1 MTFWFLFYKAFV
13 FLSKTEFTTKDIQPA
28 ISVIVCYKNAKQHLH
43 ATIQSILN
51 QQYPAF
57 ELIAIDDFS
66 IDGSSDTLKHINDD
80 RLTLL
85 TAGKDTPGK
94 KSALTQAILHAKNE
108 LLLFTDA
115 DCIPASTEWIKSM
128 VSTMMQSEETE
139 VVLGYGPMNKTQGW
153 LNAFVRYE
161 TILTALQ
168 YMSYAVFKIPYMG
181 VGRNLMYKKSL
192 FLQHNGFK
200 SHENI
205 ASGDDDLMISKIA
218 TEKNTIVSLKPESFV
233 YSDGKNSLFSFFN
246 QKSRHVTT
254 SVHYKFKHKVLL
266 ATFAASQLGFYTL
279 IVLLLALGNIS
290 SLSLVLFLAIK
301 WFLQM
306 VFHRKAF
313 KLLIGKDL
321 YWKFPLLDVGMVIY
335 YTILPIYSFFRKGE
349 W

>member
-13 FLSKTEFTTKDIQPA
+13 LLSKNEFTTKDIQPA
-28 ISVIVCYKNAKQHLH
+28 VSVIVCYKNEKQHLH

-51 QQYPAF
+51 QQYPTF

-66 IDGSSDTLKHINDD
+66 IDGSSDTIKDINDD
-80 RLTLL
+80 RLMLL
-85 TAGKDTPGK
+85 TAVKDTPGK
-94 KSALTQAILHAKNE
+94 KSALTQAILHSKNE
-108 LLLFTDA
+108 LLLFIDA
-115 DCIPASTEWIKSM
+115 DCIPASTEWIKST
-128 VSTMMQSEETE
+128 VSTMMQSEDTE
-139 VVLGYGPMNKTQGW
+139 IVLGYGPMNKTQGW

-168 YMSYAVFKIPYMG
+168 YVSYTVFKIPYMG

-218 TEKNTIVSLKPESFV
+218 TEINTIVNLKPESFV
-233 YSDGKNSLFSFFN
+233 YSDGKNSLLSFFN

-254 SVHYKFKHKVLL
+254 SLHYNNMHKILL
-266 ATFAASQLGFYTL
+266 FLFAFTQLGFYL
-279 IVLLLALGNIS
+279 LLVLLLALGDIS
-290 SLSLVLFLAIK
+290 PLSLVLFLSLK

-306 VFHRKAF
+306 IFHRKAI

-335 YTILPIYSFFRKGE
+335 YMTLPIYSFFRKGE

>member
-1 MTFWFLFYKAFV
+1 VTFWFLFYKAFV

-28 ISVIVCYKNAKQHLH
+28 VSVIVCYKNAKQHLH
-43 ATIQSILN
+43 STIQSILN
-51 QQYPAF
+51 QQYPTF
-57 ELIAIDDFS
+57 ELIANDDFS

-85 TAGKDTPGK
+85 TAVKDTPGK

-128 VSTMMQSEETE
+128 VSTMMQSEDTE
-139 VVLGYGPMNKTQGW
+139 IVLGYGPMNKTQEC

-168 YMSYAVFKIPYMG
+168 YMSYAVFRIPYMG

-218 TEKNTIVSLKPESFV
+218 TEKNTIVNLKPESFV
-233 YSDGKNSLFSFFN
+233 YSDGKNNLLSFLN

-254 SVHYKFKHKVLL
+254 SVHYNNIHKILL
-266 ATFAASQLGFYTL
+266 FIFAFAQLGFYL
-279 IVLLLALGNIS
+279 LFVLLLAFGNIS
-290 SLSLVLFLAIK
+290 PLSLVLFLSIK
-301 WFLQM
+301 WSVQM
-306 VFHRKAF
+306 TFQQKAI

-321 YWKFPLLDVGMVIY
+321 YWRFPLLDVGMVIY
-335 YTILPIYSFFRKGE
+335 YMTLPLYSFFRKGE

>member
-28 ISVIVCYKNAKQHLH
+28 VSVIVCYKNAKQHLH

-51 QQYPAF
+51 QQYPTF

-85 TAGKDTPGK
+85 TAVKDTPGK
-94 KSALTQAILHAKNE
+94 KSALTQAIIHSKNE
-108 LLLFTDA
+108 LLLFIDA
-115 DCIPASTEWIKSM
+115 DCIPSSTEWITSM
-128 VSTMMQSEETE
+128 ASAMMQSKETE

-218 TEKNTIVSLKPESFV
+218 TEINTVVNVKPESFV
-233 YSDGKNSLFSFFN
+233 YSDGKNSLLSFFN

-254 SVHYKFKHKVLL
+254 SVHYNFKHKVLL

-279 IVLLLALGNIS
+279 MVLLLSLGNIS

-306 VFHRKAF
+306 IFHRKAI

-335 YTILPIYSFFRKGE
+335 YSTLPIYSFFRKE
-349 W
+349 TW

>member
-13 FLSKTEFTTKDIQPA
+13 LLSKTEFTSKDIQPA
-28 ISVIVCYKNAKQHLH
+28 VSVIVCYKNAKQHLH

-66 IDGSSDTLKHINDD
+66 IDGSFDTLKHINDD
-80 RLTLL
+80 RLMLL
-85 TAGKDTPGK
+85 TAAKDTPGK
-94 KSALTQAILHAKNE
+94 KSALTQAILHAKND

-115 DCIPASTEWIKSM
+115 DCIPASTEWITSM
-128 VSTMMQSEETE
+128 ASAMMQTE
-139 VVLGYGPMNKTQGW
+139 DTEIVLGYGPMNKTQGW

-168 YMSYAVFKIPYMG
+168 YMGYAVFKIPYMG

-200 SHENI
+200 SHESI

-218 TEKNTIVSLKPESFV
+218 TGKNTVVNLKSESFV
-233 YSDGKNSLFSFFN
+233 YSDGKNSLLSFFN

-254 SVHYKFKHKVLL
+254 SVHYNFKHKVLL
-266 ATFAASQLGFYTL
+266 ATFAVSQLGFYL
-279 IVLLLALGNIS
+279 LLVLLLTLGNIS

-306 VFHRKAF
+306 VFHRKAM
-313 KLLIGKDL
+313 KSLIGQDL
-321 YWKFPLLDVGMVIY
+321 YWHFPLLDVGIMIY
-335 YTILPIYSFFRKGE
+335 YMSLPIYSFFRKE
-349 W
+349 TW